1 MAYNKI
7 GFHTGPGGNAKD
19 IDSYMQQLDAA
30 GIPFVLKA
38 VDDYGVIHQSL
49 AFSNADHVR
58 VFRLSNRPN
67 NGPQY
72 DTPNYSL
79 PPDEAAV
86 AHWNMTLAGL
96 PPEFD
101 KSVWLEVIN
110 EPDKTRADWLGWFG
124 VKIAELAQA
133 AGYKVALF
141 GFSGGEPEPADWETP
156 GMLAYLAI
164 CAERPQTVAVALH
177 EYSFTIED
185 IWALD
190 ADAAGPEPGWL
201 VGRFQHLH
209 AVCDKYNIPRPTI
222 LVTEWGWEY
231 ENVPGVETAVSH
243 IADIAA
249 LYAQHPNIFGA
260 GLWYLGGYFGGICD
274 RAQPL
279 ILPVTNY
286 TLTARFPDP
295 PPIEPPG
302 GGEGE
307 TMEKVTSTVF
317 GGIAGLS
324 DKTVTKISYQYEVNN
339 GSGPN
344 TFSQEY
350 EIPMPAAGVDL
361 RGVRVRAYYEH
372 GRPPIEIGTTDPPD
386 PDPELPY
393 LDVEPLSQRDG
404 RWANNV
410 LGQPTGHS
418 KTIGN
423 WGCLLTA
430 YNIQARFWGL
440 TDRLPD
446 AENAHYVSKG
456 CFNAQF
462 IQPGALRTAYPDQVI
477 YDGFLTRDSAAMRP
491 KIREWIDNGW
501 PVACQVDFV
510 PATAQW
516 DQHWVLVIGYIG
528 ETDFYMADPWHGDV
542 AVVNDRYPIAG
553 SDILQ
558 AIFYRPEATSKPPD
572 PPTGQTVDMTQYYLP
587 PNGRA
592 YGDISIKSTN
602 WGQGDVRQQ
611 LQLHGGYC
619 FVTKGGEIEKRMIVD
634 GRIYFMLDD
643 SPGDGKYY
651 TVNSPTGWLPTQF
664 AVGQVFNRQ
673 ETTTF
678 FYKANCQPT
687 GEVSNWTNQMLFKAF
702 YPEWT
707 SPHGIKLANVAH
719 LQWLANG
726 VVEEDYYL
734 APGLGYAGWKNRH
747 GRESWIKELIP
758 AGNQGNNTFKGS
770 CYHAAVGVEYP

>member
-19 IDSYMQQLDAA
+19 IDVYMQQLDAA
-30 GIPFVLKA
+30 GIPFFLKA

-49 AFSNADHVR
+49 AFGSADHVR

-72 DTPNYSL
+72 DTPNYNL

-110 EPDKTRADWLGWFG
+110 EPDKNRADWLGWFG

-133 AGYKVALF
+133 AGYGVPLF

-177 EYSFTIED
+177 EYSFTVED

-222 LVTEWGWEY
+222 LITEWGWEY

-249 LYAQHPNIFGA
+249 LYAQHPNILGA

-295 PPIEPPG
+295 PPIEPPD
-302 GGEGE
+302 GGEG
-307 TMEKVTSTVF
+307 
-317 GGIAGLS
+317 G
-324 DKTVTKISYQYEVNN
+324 TVTDRWFTAIRQDIRNFGARKARIGWFERKMFYDEDGVERWHDEFI
-339 GSGPN
+339 GG
-344 TFSQEY
+344 EAVVA
-350 EIPMPAAGVDL
+350 IPENANIVALTLFTEEESP
-361 RGVRVRAYYEH
+361 
-372 GRPPIEIGTTDPPD
+372 DPPV
-386 PDPELPY
+386 PTPSY

-410 LGQPTGHS
+410 LGQPTGHD

-446 AENAHYVSKG
+446 AENAHYVSVG
-456 CFNAQF
+456 AFNAQF
-462 IQPGALRTAYPDQVI
+462 IQPAALRTAYPDQVA

-528 ETDFYMADPWHGDV
+528 DTDFYMADPWHGDV
-542 AVVNDRYPIAG
+542 AVVNDRYPIVG

-572 PPTGQTVDMTQYYLP
+572 PPTGQVVDMKQYYLP
-587 PNGRA
+587 PNGRT

-619 FVTKGGEIEKRMIVD
+619 FVTKGGEIEKRMID
-634 GRIYFMLDD
+634 ASAGRIYFMLDD

-687 GEVSNWTNQMLFKAF
+687 GEASNWTNQMLFRAF

-707 SPHGIKLANVAH
+707 SPHGIKLASVAH
-719 LQWLANG
+719 LQWLVNG